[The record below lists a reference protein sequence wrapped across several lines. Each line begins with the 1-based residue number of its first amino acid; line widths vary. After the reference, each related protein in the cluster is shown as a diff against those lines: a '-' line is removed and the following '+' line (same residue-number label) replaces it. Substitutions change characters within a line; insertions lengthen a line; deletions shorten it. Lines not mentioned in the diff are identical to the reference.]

1 MQTNKKEKKI
11 GQATTAALVV
21 VQNLEAL
28 NSTAPRTHAGSLRQE
43 VLAGKERK
51 KFSSKKEEKGRQ
63 PETRVPAAG
72 ENAPAR
78 NAAPRRAAAALH
90 LGRRHGDLVFHPAAT
105 CHPCGRAELLP
116 GHAGEPGRV
125 RATRGCPSRTGHG
138 EAARHQRRRHRTAK
152 AAAAP
157 RGARRQSRRAGPA

>member
-11 GQATTAALVV
+11 GQATTGALVV

-72 ENAPAR
+72 ANAPAR
-78 NAAPRRAAAALH
+78 NAAAALH

-125 RATRGCPSRTGHG
+125 RATRGVRRGLGTARPQGTNGGVTGL
-138 EAARHQRRRHRTAK
+138 RK
-152 AAAAP
+152 PP